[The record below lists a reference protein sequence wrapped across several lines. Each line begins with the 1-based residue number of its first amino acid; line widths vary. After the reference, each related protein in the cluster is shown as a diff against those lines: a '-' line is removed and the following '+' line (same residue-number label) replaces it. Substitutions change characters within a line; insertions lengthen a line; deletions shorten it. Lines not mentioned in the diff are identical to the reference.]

1 VVMTM
6 LSVVGTGPPR
16 CCGSVVTS
24 FWPVWILAGLE
35 EVRVG
40 GPVHALR
47 ELTVCAGLALPI
59 IGGLSRWLVGTLGSG
74 LVGLILGLL
83 YLCPRK
89 H

>member
-1 VVMTM
+1 MT
-6 LSVVGTGPPR
+6 LLAVVGTKPPR
-16 CCGSVVTS
+16 CYGSVVTS
-24 FWPVWILAGLE
+24 FWSVRILAGLE

-47 ELTVCAGLALPI
+47 ELTVSAGLALPM
-59 IGGLSRWLVGTLGSG
+59 IGGLSQWPVGTLGSG

-83 YLCPRK
+83 HLCPRK